1 MTKGYFQV
9 KEINLSKYNQHWEK
23 DFRYPYLKERKLF
36 AALIQSLLQKEI
48 IELIG
53 LRRTGKTILAL
64 QLINHLLEKKIS
76 PLSIWYFTFDEDQP
90 SLDDLIQSFSKQTE
104 INYKKEKIYL
114 FLDEIQ
120 KLPHFQN
127 QLKIYYDLYPNL
139 KFFITGSTSLFIKKK
154 TQESLAG
161 RILTYHLNP
170 LDFEEYLYFKERA
183 DLLKKPS
190 AFFTEIEIEFELF
203 LKSQFIDALF
213 LNVPE
218 DRKNYFIGVIRKVIY
233 EDIPMLFPVE
243 NPEILWKLV
252 KIIAQNPGLLIH
264 YQQMSQ
270 ELGVSHKT
278 ISSYL
283 HYLEEAFLIRKIF
296 NFSRNQ
302 ITSEKRLK
310 KFYLASPSF
319 AWALTDFSETGG
331 LVENLVVSLKDY
343 YFFWRD
349 PYQHEVDF
357 IEILGDQK
365 IMPIEVKYQKEI
377 RSHDLKNLILF
388 SKRFKCPQAYILGRT
403 LEEKILSDES
413 GIQIVEKPV
422 YFI

>member
-1 MTKGYFQV
+1 ME
-9 KEINLSKYNQHWEK
+9 EINLSKYNRHWEK
-23 DFRYPYLKERKLF
+23 DFRYPYSKERKLLPSLIQ
-36 AALIQSLLQKEI
+36 ALIQKEI

-64 QLINHLLEKKIS
+64 QLINYLLEKKIP

-90 SLDDLIQSFSKQTE
+90 SLDDLIQSFSKQIG

-120 KLPHFQN
+120 KLTHFQN

-161 RILTYHLNP
+161 RILTYHLSP
-170 LDFEEYLYFKERA
+170 LDFEEYLHFKERA

-203 LKSQFIDALF
+203 LKSQFIDAVSLKI
-213 LNVPE
+213 PA
-218 DRKNYFIGVIRKVIY
+218 DRKNYFVGVIRKIIY

-243 NPEILWKLV
+243 NPEILWRLV
-252 KIIAQNPGLLIH
+252 RIIAQNPGLLVH
-264 YQQMSQ
+264 YQKMSQ
-270 ELGVSHKT
+270 ELGISDKT

-283 HYLEEAFLIRKIF
+283 HYLEESFLIRKIF

-319 AWALTDFSETGG
+319 AWALTDFSETGR
-331 LVENLVVSLKDY
+331 LVENLVISLKDY
-343 YFFWRD
+343 HFFWRD

-357 IEILGDQK
+357 IELLGDQS

-377 RSHDLKNLILF
+377 RTDDLKNLVLF
-388 SKRFKCPQAYILGRT
+388 SKKFKLPQAYILGRT
-403 LEEKILSDES
+403 LEEKILLDDQ
-413 GIQIVEKPV
+413 GIQIIEKPI